1 MKTVCRV
8 YDSYAQARAAVD
20 AVQRAGVPASDV
32 SIVANKYVSAEHADV
47 DEVSDAAKGA
57 GIGGALGGGAGLL
70 AGLGLLAIPGLG
82 PVVAAG
88 WLASTAV
95 GAAAGAATGGIVGA
109 LVDAGVDREHAD
121 VYSEL
126 VRRGGTMVTVR
137 ARDEDAGRI
146 AALLESLQAD
156 RSGGARRRVPQDRL
170 ADVRREGSALPAEP
184 GRDRPHAGELAGL
197 RTTGTRTRAGARPAL
212 RRCDPHRPFNREP
225 AST

>member
-20 AVQRAGVPASDV
+20 ALENAGYPASDV
-32 SIVANKYVSAEHADV
+32 SLVANKYVSQEYADV

-95 GAAAGAATGGIVGA
+95 GAAAGAAAGGIVGA
-109 LVDAGVDREHAD
+109 LVDAGVDREHAE
-121 VYSEL
+121 VYSEA
-126 VRRGGTMVTVR
+126 VRRGGTMVTARV
-137 ARDEDAGRI
+137 RDEDA
-146 AALLESLQAD
+146 
-156 RSGGARRRVPQDRL
+156 ARVANVLD
-170 ADVRREGSALPAEP
+170 GF
-184 GRDRPHAGELAGL
+184 RPID
-197 RTTGTRTRAGARPAL
+197 PAL
-212 RRCDPHRPFNREP
+212 RRDEYRRTGWQTFDASAPPYRPSQTEIDRIRANWP
-225 AST
+225 G

>member
-1 MKTVCRV
+1 MRTVCRV

-20 AVQRAGVPASDV
+20 AVQSSGVPAADV

-47 DEVSDAAKGA
+47 DEVSGGAKGA

-121 VYSEL
+121 VYSES

-146 AALLESLQAD
+146 ASLLETYKPIDPVVRGAEYRKTGWQTFDEKAPPYRPSQAEID
-156 RSGGARRRVPQDRL
+156 RMRANW
-170 ADVRREGSALPAEP
+170 P
-184 GRDRPHAGELAGL
+184 G
-197 RTTGTRTRAGARPAL
+197 
-212 RRCDPHRPFNREP
+212 
-225 AST
+225 

>member
-20 AVQRAGVPASDV
+20 AIEDAGVPAADV

-47 DEVSDAAKGA
+47 DEVSDTAKGA

-95 GAAAGAATGGIVGA
+95 GVAAGAATGGIVGA
-109 LVDAGVDREHAD
+109 LVDAGLNRDEAA
-121 VYSEL
+121 VYSES
-126 VRRGGTMVTVR
+126 VRRGGSLVTVK
-137 ARDEDAGRI
+137 ARDEDAPRLSAI
-146 AALLESLQAD
+146 LEKYRPIDPTARSAEYRKTGWTTFDDKAPPYRPSQAEID
-156 RSGGARRRVPQDRL
+156 RM
-170 ADVRREGSALPAEP
+170 
-184 GRDRPHAGELAGL
+184 
-197 RTTGTRTRAGARPAL
+197 RATWP
-212 RRCDPHRPFNREP
+212 N
-225 AST
+225 